1 MKLLK
6 KIGITILCLLL
17 ICGIGIV
24 CLFHNEYSSLKSL
37 KKIEDSLMKAVV
49 SVLGEDQVGI
59 IAKVSALLAQK
70 QINILDVSQTIMDGN
85 FVMMMSVMIPENLDS
100 YQLTNE
106 FTELGKEIGVEI
118 NLRNAKIYDVM
129 HNL

>member
-1 MKLLK
+1 
-6 KIGITILCLLL
+6 
-17 ICGIGIV
+17 
-24 CLFHNEYSSLKSL
+24 
-37 KKIEDSLMKAVV
+37 MKAVV

-59 IAKVSALLAQK
+59 IAKVSTLLAQK

-106 FTELGKEIGVEI
+106 FTELGKEIGV
-118 NLRNAKIYDVM
+118 
-129 HNL
+129 